1 MEEKAAAVELESVLL
16 ENKVT
21 QNLSAAYQQFY
32 LRLQARFLTSTE
44 VHHGVLVH
52 FLLHLHLQ
60 FAILEFLNSGMMIMI
75 GRRILICYKI
85 LG

>member
-44 VHHGVLVH
+44 VHHEVLAH

-60 FAILEFLNSGMMIMI
+60 SAILKFFIVG
-75 GRRILICYKI
+75 
-85 LG
+85 